1 MKQRILGLLDALD
14 MRPTDFA
21 ARLGIGKAVVS
32 KWTAGLSEPSAG
44 ARTAICATFG
54 VNRAWLDN
62 GDGDMFV
69 QASPTL
75 ENATFEEL
83 QLAFIRAMIERLPEE
98 IQERVLATV
107 RVYVEEKNRRA
118 KEIEERARL
127 EKLQAEVEEARASA
141 QAERERIEQEERA
154 AQAARDKA
162 ARDEWERRRQEEEAA
177 TRAERE
183 RRKASGAF
191 LYQSKVYGNVG
202 NVDNLSISQ
211 PPAPVPEPAPEATT
225 TAPTAPDAEK
235 AELDAMIARLQAI
248 RDQKL
253 KEAQAEEERS
263 KKRGK

>member
-1 MKQRILGLLDALD
+1 MKERILQLIDALGL
-14 MRPTDFA
+14 RQVEFA
-21 ARLGIGKAVVS
+21 QRLGVS
-32 KWTAGLSEPSAG
+32 KAIVSNWVIGRVEPNAGT
-44 ARTAICATFG
+44 RTAICATFG
-54 VNRAWLDN
+54 VNRDWLDN

-127 EKLQAEVEEARASA
+127 EQLQAEVEEARAAA

-211 PPAPVPEPAPEATT
+211 PPAPVAEPAPESTT
-225 TAPTAPDAEK
+225 TAQQSDDAEK
-235 AELDAMIARLQAI
+235 VELDAMIARLQAI